1 MIRQKY
7 NLSRDEI
14 NAMALD
20 YVYFNDLSSEIA
32 CTYLSE
38 KAAKS
43 RKLYRFL
50 NKAVDMKFIEKQQYE
65 DAVER
70 RKFQSLMG
78 RHFSEDKKEDLYK
91 LNSHGYNIINGKRK
105 ELAEKVI
112 GQISDEND
120 KVDLRDYK
128 SLAESWGI
136 EVYGKKVSRTCIS
149 ETVKAFVDK
158 KILDKR
164 IQLVRYLNSL
174 ILMFQ
179 THEEKQMFGRIGAE
193 KRFNKI

>member
-7 NLSRDEI
+7 NLSKDEI

-32 CTYLSE
+32 CNYLSE
-38 KAAKS
+38 KAAKN

-50 NKAVDMKFIEKQQYE
+50 NKAVEMKLIEKSQYE

-70 RKFQSLMG
+70 RKFHSLMG
-78 RHFSEDKKEDLYK
+78 RHFSEDKKKDLYK
-91 LNSHGYNIINGKRK
+91 LNSHGYKTINEKRK

-120 KVDLRDYK
+120 KVDLRNYK
-128 SLAESWGI
+128 SFSESWGM
-136 EVYGKKVSRTCIS
+136 EVYGKKVSKTCIS
-149 ETVKAFVDK
+149 EVVKEFIDR

-174 ILMFQ
+174 TLIFQ
-179 THEEKQMFGRIGAE
+179 THEEKQMLGRIGAE

>member
-7 NLSRDEI
+7 NLSKDEI

-32 CTYLSE
+32 CNYLSE

-50 NKAVDMKFIEKQQYE
+50 NKAVEMKLVEKYQYE

-70 RKFQSLMG
+70 RKFHSLMG
-78 RHFSEDKKEDLYK
+78 RHFSEDKKKDLYK
-91 LNSHGYNIINGKRK
+91 LNAHGYKTINEKRK
-105 ELAEKVI
+105 ELADEVI
-112 GQISDEND
+112 RQISDGNY
-120 KVDLRDYK
+120 KANLRNYK
-128 SLAESWGI
+128 SFSESWGM
-136 EVYGKKVSRTCIS
+136 EVYGKKVSKTCIS
-149 ETVKAFVDK
+149 EAVTAFIEKRV
-158 KILDKR
+158 LDKR
-164 IQLVRYLNSL
+164 VQLVRYFNSL
-174 ILMFQ
+174 LFIFQ
-179 THEEKQMFGRIGAE
+179 THEEKQMLGKLGAE

>member
-7 NLSRDEI
+7 NLSKDDL

-32 CTYLSE
+32 RTYLSE

-50 NKAVDMKFIEKQQYE
+50 NKAIEMKLIEKYQYE

-70 RKFQSLMG
+70 RKFHSLMG
-78 RHFSEDKKEDLYK
+78 RHFSEDRKEDLYK
-91 LNSHGYNIINGKRK
+91 LNSHGYKTINEKRK
-105 ELAEKVI
+105 ELADEVI

-120 KVDLRDYK
+120 KVDLINYK
-128 SLAESWGI
+128 FFAERWGK

-149 ETVKAFVDK
+149 DAVKEFIEK
-158 KILDKR
+158 RIRDKR
-164 IQLVRYLNSL
+164 VKLVRYLNSL
-174 ILMFQ
+174 IFMFQ
-179 THEEKQMFGRIGAE
+179 THEEKQSLGKRGAE